1 MKKYDVI
8 IIGAGSAGLGNSGVA
23 KTIGLDTLLIERNEA
38 YFGGDCT
45 NFGCVPSKALIHIA
59 SQFHAAKNIHRFGVD
74 CSGKADM
81 KKILQYIHEKQ
92 EIIRDTE
99 DAEALRAQG
108 MDVVIGEA
116 KFKDKNTI
124 RVGEEEFTARVI
136 LLCTGSKPRAAKIP
150 GLEQTKVYT
159 NENIFFDCTELPD
172 HLVVIGGG
180 AIGCELG
187 QCFARLGSKV
197 TLVNRGERILKKEP
211 ESVSKI
217 LEEVFTNEGITVLN
231 NAEVKKFTDKTAV
244 IENKNGEQ
252 REIPCDATLIA
263 IGRVVNT
270 KSLGLEA
277 GGIALTEKGKIKH
290 DAYFKTT
297 NPKVYVI
304 GDAAGTYMFSHG
316 AEKMVRMLWRN
327 LLIPVFKKKDQQKDL
342 SWVTFT
348 EPQVAH
354 FGLTEKQMHDQN
366 ISYYRQDQNLE
377 HDDRAIIQEY
387 TYGEQ
392 KLWIEG
398 SGRLSGRKILSG
410 SLIAPNAGEMVQE
423 LELAKHAGIPIGKIN
438 NRVYPYPVQSR
449 INQKTT
455 RGILHAAFK
464 DWQKKLGRMAFRWFN

>member
-1 MKKYDVI
+1 MKKYDII
-8 IIGAGSAGLGNSGVA
+8 IIGAGAAGLGNSGVA
-23 KTIGLDTLLIERNEA
+23 NVIGLDTLLIEKNEDH
-38 YFGGDCT
+38 FGGDCT

-59 SQFHAAKNIHRFGVD
+59 NQFHAAKNISRYGVE

-81 KKILQYIHEKQ
+81 KKVLQYIHEKQ
-92 EIIRDTE
+92 EVIKNSE
-99 DAEALRAQG
+99 DAKALRSQG
-108 MDVVIGEA
+108 IDVVIGEA
-116 KFKDKNTI
+116 KFKDKNTLK
-124 RVGEEEFTARVI
+124 VGDEEFTAKVI
-136 LLCTGSKPRAAKIP
+136 LLCTGSKPRKAEIP
-150 GLEQTKVYT
+150 GIEKTTVYT
-159 NENIFFDCTELPD
+159 NENIFFDCTVLPEN
-172 HLVVIGGG
+172 LVVIGAG

-197 TLVNRGERILKKEP
+197 TIVNRGDRILNKEP

-217 LEEVFTNEGITVLN
+217 LEDVFTKEGITILN
-231 NAEVKKFTDKTAV
+231 NSEVKEFTNKVAV
-244 IENKNGEQ
+244 IESKNGNRQ
-252 REIPCDATLIA
+252 TIPCDATLVA

-270 KSLGLEA
+270 RSLGLEA
-277 GGIALTEKGKIKH
+277 GGIELTEKGKIKN
-290 DAYFKTT
+290 DPYFKTT

-327 LLIPVFKKKDQQKDL
+327 LLIPFFKKKDSQEDL

-354 FGLTEKQMHDQN
+354 FGLTEEQMNDQK
-366 ISYYRQDQNLE
+366 ISYYRQDQSLE

-387 TYGEQ
+387 TYGQQ

-398 SGRLSGRKILSG
+398 SGRLGKRKILSG
-410 SLIAPNAGEMVQE
+410 SLIAPNAGEIVQE
-423 LELAKHAGIPIGKIN
+423 LQLAKHAGVPIGKIN

>member
-23 KTIGLDTLLIERNEA
+23 NMLGLNTLLIEKNEHH
-38 YFGGDCT
+38 FGGDCT

-59 SQFHAAKNIHRFGVD
+59 NQFHAAKNISRFGVS

-81 KKILQYIHEKQ
+81 KKVLQYIHEKQ
-92 EIIRDTE
+92 EVIRDTE
-99 DAEALRAQG
+99 DAEALRSHG
-108 MDVVIGEA
+108 IDVVIGEA

-124 RVGEEEFTARVI
+124 QVGNETFTAKII
-136 LLCTGSKPRAAKIP
+136 LLCTGSKPRVAKIP
-150 GLEQTKVYT
+150 GIETTTVYN

-187 QCFARLGSKV
+187 QSLSRLGSKV
-197 TLVNRGERILKKEP
+197 TLVNRGSRILKKEP
-211 ESVSKI
+211 ESVSRI
-217 LEEVFTNEGITVLN
+217 LEGVFEEEGITVLN
-231 NAEVKKFTDKTAV
+231 NSEVKNLTATTAL
-244 IENKNGEQ
+244 IENKDGTKQEVS
-252 REIPCDATLIA
+252 CDAILVA

-270 KSLGLEA
+270 GSLGLEA
-277 GGIALTEKGKIKH
+277 GGIELTKRGKIKN

-327 LLIPVFKKKDQQKDL
+327 LLIPFFKKKDHQKDL

-354 FGLTEKQMHDQN
+354 FGLTEEQMNDQK
-366 ISYYRQDQNLE
+366 ISYYRQDQTLE

-387 TYGEQ
+387 TYGQQ

-398 SGRLSGRKILSG
+398 RGRLSKRKILSG
-410 SLIAPNAGEMVQE
+410 SLIAPNAGEIVQE
-423 LELAKHAGIPIGKIN
+423 LELAKFAGIPISKVN
-438 NRVYPYPVQSR
+438 DRVYPYPVQSR

-455 RGILHAAFK
+455 RGILHAAFT
-464 DWQKKLGRMAFRWFN
+464 DFQKKMGRIAFRLFN